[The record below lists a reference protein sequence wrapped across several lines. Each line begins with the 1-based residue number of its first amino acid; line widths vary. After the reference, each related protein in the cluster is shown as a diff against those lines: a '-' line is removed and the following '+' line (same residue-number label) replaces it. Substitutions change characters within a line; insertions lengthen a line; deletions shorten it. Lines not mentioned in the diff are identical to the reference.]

1 MAACSA
7 PHRFMPLTW
16 LCRGERN
23 LTPRQVLFHSRFI
36 CRLPKIAGN
45 FKGEKLRPIWI
56 PSFVPD
62 RDRLNGSSYSTAGF
76 ITADRFF
83 TFSTSS
89 LCITVGFCE
98 SVKAPSLNGYIMI
111 KLPLKGFETAV
122 KDDHLHSARTNI
134 LKTIRTRIKKVTT
147 FQTLLKHLL
156 QRFCITYNLIVF
168 YTKKWSFSF
177 INWAYLRKV

>member
-1 MAACSA
+1 M
-7 PHRFMPLTW
+7 HTRVKDR
-16 LCRGERN
+16 RGAIEVYKRHFYAHT
-23 LTPRQVLFHSRFI
+23 LHLQTTKTR
-36 CRLPKIAGN
+36 GN
-45 FKGEKLRPIWI
+45 IQRKTKLRPIWI